1 MANSKNWWVL
11 AEIGCFVQAFWLVWI
26 MAATKKKISYFSAN
40 VTAVMSVALV
50 LLLLGI
56 VAVIGVA
63 ANELT
68 VSIKEN
74 IGFDISM
81 KDDATDQQIAQ
92 VRRDIAAAPFTA
104 KMKYVSKD
112 EALQVWRE
120 ETGEDLMAVLGFNPL
135 TAEIEVHVK
144 SGYSD
149 LASIDRIASSLKQKY
164 AAIESVTT
172 HRENIEAINRTLT
185 QTAMVLAVAA
195 AAMLIIS
202 IALINNTVRMTIYS
216 KRFLI
221 HTMKLVGATP
231 GFIRKPIVV
240 SCMINGVIAAI
251 VAVGLLAALLYYL
264 SLDALAGDALGK
276 LLPVEALGATA
287 AAMVALGALLC
298 CATAYFAA
306 NKYIRLDY
314 DRLF

>member
-1 MANSKNWWVL
+1 MAT
-11 AEIGCFVQAFWLVWI
+11 
-26 MAATKKKISYFSAN
+26 TKKKISYFSAN
-40 VTAVMSVALV
+40 VTAVISVALV

-56 VAVIGVA
+56 VAVIGVG
-63 ANELT
+63 ANGLSEK
-68 VSIKEN
+68 IKEN

-81 KDDATDQQIAQ
+81 KEDATEHQIAAL
-92 VRRDIAAAPFTA
+92 RRDIAAAPFTA
-104 KMKYVSKD
+104 RMKYVSKED
-112 EALQVWRE
+112 ALEVWRE

-135 TAEIEVHVK
+135 TAEIEVHVR
-144 SGYSD
+144 SLYSD
-149 LASIDRIASSLKQKY
+149 VASIDRIAAGLKKKY

-185 QTAMVLAVAA
+185 QTALVLGVAA

-202 IALINNTVRMTIYS
+202 LALINNTVRMTIYS

-231 GFIRKPIVV
+231 GFIRRPIVV
-240 SCMINGVIAAI
+240 SCMINGIIAAF
-251 VAVGLLAALLYYL
+251 VAVGLLSALLYYL
-264 SLDALAGDALGK
+264 SLDSLAG
-276 LLPVEALGATA
+276 EAVREAVPLEAVGATA
-287 AAMVALGALLC
+287 AAMVVLGALLC
-298 CATAYFAA
+298 CATAFFAA

>member
-1 MANSKNWWVL
+1 MAT
-11 AEIGCFVQAFWLVWI
+11 
-26 MAATKKKISYFSAN
+26 TKKKISYFSAN
-40 VTAVMSVALV
+40 VTAVISVALV

-56 VAVIGVA
+56 VAVIGVGA
-63 ANELT
+63 RGLSEK
-68 VSIKEN
+68 IKEN

-81 KDDATDQQIAQ
+81 KEDATEQQIAAL
-92 VRRDIAAAPFTA
+92 RRDIAAAPFTA
-104 KMKYVSKD
+104 RMKYVSKED
-112 EALQVWRE
+112 ALEVWRE

-135 TAEIEVHVK
+135 TAEIEVHVR
-144 SGYSD
+144 SDYSD
-149 LASIDRIASSLKQKY
+149 VASIDRIAAGLKQKY
-164 AAIESVTT
+164 TAIESVTT

-185 QTAMVLAVAA
+185 QTALVLGVAA

-202 IALINNTVRMTIYS
+202 LALINNTVRMTIYS

-231 GFIRKPIVV
+231 GFIRRPIVV
-240 SCMINGVIAAI
+240 SCMINGIIAAF
-251 VAVGLLAALLYYL
+251 VAVGLLSALLYYL
-264 SLDALAGDALGK
+264 SLDSLAGDALGK

>member
-1 MANSKNWWVL
+1 MAT
-11 AEIGCFVQAFWLVWI
+11 
-26 MAATKKKISYFSAN
+26 TKKKISYFSAN
-40 VTAVMSVALV
+40 VTAVISVALV

-56 VAVIGVA
+56 VAVIGVGA
-63 ANELT
+63 RGLSEK
-68 VSIKEN
+68 IKEN

-81 KDDATDQQIAQ
+81 KEDATEYQIAAL
-92 VRRDIAAAPFTA
+92 RRDIAAAPFTA
-104 KMKYVSKD
+104 RMKYVSKED
-112 EALQVWRE
+112 ALEVWRE

-135 TAEIEVHVK
+135 TAEIEVHVR
-144 SGYSD
+144 SNYSD
-149 LASIDRIASSLKQKY
+149 VASIDRIAAGLKKKY

-185 QTAMVLAVAA
+185 QTALVLGVAA

-202 IALINNTVRMTIYS
+202 LALINNTVRMTIYS

-231 GFIRKPIVV
+231 GFIRRPIVV
-240 SCMINGVIAAI
+240 SCMINGIIAAF
-251 VAVGLLAALLYYL
+251 VAVGLLSALLYYL
-264 SLDALAGDALGK
+264 GLDSLAG
-276 LLPVEALGATA
+276 EAVREAVPIEAVGATA
-287 AAMVALGALLC
+287 AAMVVLGALLC
-298 CATAYFAA
+298 CATAFFAA

>member
-1 MANSKNWWVL
+1 MAT
-11 AEIGCFVQAFWLVWI
+11 
-26 MAATKKKISYFSAN
+26 TKKKISYFSAN
-40 VTAVMSVALV
+40 VTAVISVALV

-56 VAVIGVA
+56 VAVIGVG
-63 ANELT
+63 ANGLSEK
-68 VSIKEN
+68 IKEN

-81 KDDATDQQIAQ
+81 KEDATEHQIAAL
-92 VRRDIAAAPFTA
+92 RRDIAAAPFTA
-104 KMKYVSKD
+104 RMKYVSKED
-112 EALQVWRE
+112 ALEVWRE

-135 TAEIEVHVK
+135 TAEIEVHVR
-144 SGYSD
+144 SLYSD
-149 LASIDRIASSLKQKY
+149 VASIDRIAAGLKKKY

-185 QTAMVLAVAA
+185 QTALVLGVAA

-202 IALINNTVRMTIYS
+202 LALINNTVRMTIYS

-231 GFIRKPIVV
+231 GFIRRPIVV
-240 SCMINGVIAAI
+240 SCMINGIIAAF
-251 VAVGLLAALLYYL
+251 VAVGLLSALLYYL
-264 SLDALAGDALGK
+264 GLDSLAG
-276 LLPVEALGATA
+276 EAVREAVPIEAVGATA
-287 AAMVALGALLC
+287 AAMVVLGALLC
-298 CATAYFAA
+298 CATAFFAA